1 MTTLDSLLAQAQN
14 GNSMTVPANWGQ
26 GRTVFGGLSAALL
39 NRAMTN
45 ELVDGRLMR
54 VQNTQF
60 IGPLLL
66 GEPFEIQV
74 IHLRDGKNVTQLQ
87 AQLIQ
92 KGQIAV
98 QAMAAFGTDRES
110 KAVYEPEREVLD
122 TPPAKPNWIPQ
133 IPKVTPK
140 FHRYIDLRIDEG
152 GYPFTGKSNPYYKGW
167 MRLTDA
173 PQALTDAHI
182 VALIDVWPPTTLQL
196 LKWPAPASTLS
207 WNVEFI
213 HPHPELAPTDW
224 LAYECKT
231 RQAARGYGHTDA
243 NIFAANGQLIAVSRQ
258 TVTVF
263 D

>member
-1 MTTLDSLLAQAQN
+1 MTTIDSLLLQAKH
-14 GNSMTVPANWGQ
+14 GARISVPADWGQ

-39 NRAMTN
+39 NRAMVN
-45 ELVDGRLMR
+45 ELTDDRLLR
-54 VQNTQF
+54 VQSVQF

-66 GEPFEIQV
+66 DEPFDIQV

-92 KGQIAV
+92 NSKIAV

-110 KAVYEPEREVLD
+110 KAVFQPIGIKLD
-122 TPPAKPNWIPQ
+122 KPPKKPNWIPQ

-140 FHRYIDLRIDEG
+140 FHRYIDLSIDEG
-152 GYPFTGKSNPYYKGW
+152 GYPFTGKSNPYYRGW
-167 MRLTDA
+167 MRFSDLSERI
-173 PQALTDAHI
+173 TDAHL
-182 VALIDVWPPTTLQL
+182 VALVDVWPPTTLQL

-207 WNVEFI
+207 WNLELV
-213 HPHPELAPTDW
+213 HPQPTILPTDW

-231 RQAARGYGHTDA
+231 RQAARGYAHTEA
-243 NIFAANGQLIAVSRQ
+243 SIYAPNGQLIALSRQ
-258 TVTVF
+258 TITVF

>member
-1 MTTLDSLLAQAQN
+1 MTTIDSLLIQAKHGAQM
-14 GNSMTVPANWGQ
+14 SVPSTWGQ

-39 NRAMTN
+39 NSAMVN
-45 ELVDGRLMR
+45 ELNDARLMR
-54 VQNTQF
+54 VQNIQF

-66 GEPFEIQV
+66 DEPFEIQV
-74 IHLRDGKNVTQLQ
+74 THLRDGKNVTQML

-92 KGQIAV
+92 DGKIAV

-110 KAVYEPEREVLD
+110 KATYQPEPAVLSAE
-122 TPPAKPNWIPQ
+122 PVKPNWIPQ

-152 GYPFTGKSNPYYKGW
+152 GYPFTGKSNPYYRGW
-167 MRLTDA
+167 MRFTDA
-173 PQALTDAHI
+173 SEQITDAHI
-182 VALIDVWPPTTLQL
+182 IALLDVWPPTTLQL

-207 WNVEFI
+207 WNVEFT
-213 HPHPELAPTDW
+213 HPHPELSASDW

-231 RQAARGYGHTDA
+231 RQAGNGYAHTEA
-243 NIFAANGQLIAVSRQ
+243 TIHAPNGQLIALSRQ
-258 TVTVF
+258 TITVF